1 MPAVTATK
9 YLVTVGMRDVP
20 HLNEKD
26 REEILANF
34 SPHEREARANGVPML
49 GSGAIYP
56 ISEADIICDPFEIPA
71 WWPVAYAMDVGWNCT
86 ASLWGAWDRQNDIV
100 YCYSEYKRGYAEPV
114 VHAQAIRSR
123 GVWIPGVIDPASRG
137 RSQYDGTQLIQSYRE
152 YGLDITPADN
162 AVEAGLLTVLKRM
175 TTGRIKVFRTLGAW
189 LEEFRLYRR
198 DERGK
203 VVKEGDHLMDCC
215 RYLVMSG
222 MARAI
227 TKPIDP
233 EEDDAKWAYNQGR
246 SAVGGY

>member
-1 MPAVTATK
+1 MPEITATK
-9 YLVTVGMRDVP
+9 YLVTAGWDDVP
-20 HLNEKD
+20 HLSEEAK
-26 REEILANF
+26 RELLE
-34 SPHEREARANGVPML
+34 STPPHLREARSKGIPQL

-56 ISEADIICDPFEIPA
+56 IAEADIVCDPFEIPH

-86 ASLWGAWDRQNDIV
+86 AALWGAWDRQNDIV
-100 YCYSEYKRGYAEPV
+100 YVYSEYKRGHAEPV

-123 GVWIPGVIDPASRG
+123 GVWIPGVVDPASRG
-137 RSQYDGTQLIQSYRE
+137 RSQHDGTQLIQSYRE

-162 AVEAGLLTVLKRM
+162 AVEAGLFAVYKRM
-175 TTGRIKVFRTLGAW
+175 TTGRLKVFRTLGGW
-189 LEEFRLYRR
+189 FEEFRLYRR

-203 VVKEGDHLMDCC
+203 VVKDGDHLMDCC

-227 TKPIDP
+227 TEPIDP
-233 EEDDAKWAYNQGR
+233 EEADSKWAYNQGR